1 MTVVKS
7 KRKESVMLF
16 YHLALEIRKNLTFRI
31 LKDSGKVIYTQTQKG
46 LRREKRRLYKLRYK
60 YDLGLIPASD
70 IDNAFKS
77 WCGNVYKNYPHTSY
91 FRLKYIKRLYN
102 QLFGDLLL

>member
-16 YHLALEIRKNLTFRI
+16 YHLALEIRKNLT
-31 LKDSGKVIYTQTQKG
+31 
-46 LRREKRRLYKLRYK
+46 
-60 YDLGLIPASD
+60 LIPASD

-102 QLFGDLLL
+102 QLFGDLQL